1 MAKPGTNNSTSKLEV
16 ETDLGIP
23 WIDKSEQGL
32 GLTKNKV
39 SIDSESKPLYNQSS
53 RTVYLR
59 SVLDS
64 RLEYTGQETGKLYIW
79 DKAGSIV
86 AVSEKDAIYLLEKRM
101 GKSSCCGD
109 SKDGI
114 AVFEKVN

>member
-1 MAKPGTNNSTSKLEV
+1 MAKPGTNNSTSE
-16 ETDLGIP
+16 LGMVAKPFPPNI
-23 WIDKSEQGL
+23 EEFQ
-32 GLTKNKV
+32 V
-39 SIDSESKPLYNQSS
+39 DSESKPLYNQSS